1 MIVRVK
7 STVFATTLLVVL
19 LIVSGCA
26 TRTVTRTGLDEQ
38 IDLSG
43 RWNDTDSRIV
53 ARDMVDDALNRPWLR
68 NFQQAQSRAP
78 VVLVGDVRNR
88 SSEHIQTDIFIRNIE
103 RELINSGQVRFV
115 AGDAAREAI
124 RAERLDQQTQARPET
139 VARLGAETGA
149 DFMMYGAV
157 DSITDAIEGQ
167 RVVTYQVDLQLVDM
181 QSNEIVWL
189 NTIEIRKLIAQPRAR
204 W

>member
-1 MIVRVK
+1 MVSGFRRTH
-7 STVFATTLLVVL
+7 TVFMVLALVLV
-19 LIVSGCA
+19 VSGCA

-53 ARDMVDDALNRPWLR
+53 AQDMVDDVLSRPWLQ
-68 NFQQAQSRAP
+68 NFVQTESRAP
-78 VVLVGDVRNR
+78 VVLVGDIRNR
-88 SSEHIQTDIFIRNIE
+88 SSEHIETDIFIRNIE
-103 RELINSGQVRFV
+103 RELINSGQIRFV
-115 AGDAAREAI
+115 AGDAARETI
-124 RAERLDQQTQARPET
+124 RSERLDQQTQARPET

-149 DFMMYGAV
+149 DYMMYGAINSV
-157 DSITDAIEGQ
+157 TDAVEGE
-167 RVVTYQVDLQLVDM
+167 RVITYQVDLQLVDM

-189 NTIEIRKLIAQPRAR
+189 NTIEIRKRITQPRAR

>member
-1 MIVRVK
+1 MIPGFRRIY
-7 STVFATTLLVVL
+7 TVVMVLVALLVF
-19 LIVSGCA
+19 SGCA
-26 TRTVTRTGLDEQ
+26 TRSVTRTGLDEQ

-53 ARDMVDDALNRPWLR
+53 ARDMVDDVLNRPWLQ
-68 NFQQAQSRAP
+68 NFRQAESRAP

-88 SSEHIQTDIFIRNIE
+88 SSEHIETDIFIRNIE

-124 RAERLDQQTQARPET
+124 RSERLDQQTQARPET

-149 DFMMYGAV
+149 DFMMYGAINSV
-157 DSITDAIEGQ
+157 TDAIEGE
-167 RVVTYQVDLQLVDM
+167 RVVNYQVDLQLVDM
-181 QSNEIVWL
+181 QSNEVVWL
-189 NTIEIRKLIAQPRAR
+189 NTIEIRKLITQPRAR

>member
-1 MIVRVK
+1 MVL
-7 STVFATTLLVVL
+7 ALVLV
-19 LIVSGCA
+19 VSGCA

-53 ARDMVDDALNRPWLR
+53 AQDMVDDVLSRPWLQ
-68 NFQQAQSRAP
+68 NFVQTESRAP
-78 VVLVGDVRNR
+78 VVLVGDIRNR
-88 SSEHIQTDIFIRNIE
+88 SSEHIETDIFIRNIE
-103 RELINSGQVRFV
+103 RELINSGQIRFV
-115 AGDAAREAI
+115 AGDAARETI
-124 RAERLDQQTQARPET
+124 RSERLDQQTQARPET

-149 DFMMYGAV
+149 DYMMYGAINSV
-157 DSITDAIEGQ
+157 TDAVEGE
-167 RVVTYQVDLQLVDM
+167 RVITYQVDLQLVDM

-189 NTIEIRKLIAQPRAR
+189 NTIEIRKRITQPRAR